1 MNSQDTVRAFFRA
14 VKVENA
20 LAPYDTIHLKVYYPG
35 QLSGE
40 GEEQNF
46 GVVPP
51 RAEQAPFPIV
61 IFFNG
66 FNCPPDAYYWLAID
80 LAAKGLVVIT
90 FAWVAENLPGVVA
103 LTPGVDVDAWS
114 PHNYGK
120 KATASALPALLQE
133 LETLQTEGLLSGLL
147 DLQRVVLGGHSAG
160 GRVAIE
166 SASQNFFPH
175 LAGAFAYAAH
185 TAGGLNNGYE
195 PGTIL
200 ALPDSLPLL
209 LLGGTQ
215 DGVIANS
222 SHRYGIHWETATT
235 PILRTFQQGIS
246 GGRGDSYLVCLEGA
260 NHFSITHPLDRT
272 TGTTFLDFPATQ
284 PEPEIRSL
292 IAKIIGLFMQGHIME
307 NPMSL
312 DKRQELQNL
321 LRSNELLIQSGQWK

>member
-1 MNSQDTVRAFFRA
+1 
-14 VKVENA
+14 
-20 LAPYDTIHLKVYYPG
+20 
-35 QLSGE
+35 
-40 GEEQNF
+40 
-46 GVVPP
+46 
-51 RAEQAPFPIV
+51 
-61 IFFNG
+61 
-66 FNCPPDAYYWLAID
+66 
-80 LAAKGLVVIT
+80 VIT

-103 LTPGVDVDAWS
+103 LTPGVDVEAWS

-133 LETLQTEGLLSGLL
+133 LENLQTESLLSGLL

-185 TAGGLNNGYE
+185 TAGGVNNGYE

-222 SHRYGIHWETATT
+222 SHRYGIDWETATT
-235 PILRTFQQGIS
+235 PILRTFQEGIS

-260 NHFSITHPLDRT
+260 NHFSITHPLDST
-272 TGTTFLDFPATQ
+272 TGRTFLDFPATQ

-292 IAKIIGLFMQGHIME
+292 IAKIIGLFIQGHIVQGE
-307 NPMSL
+307 TSL
-312 DKRQELQNL
+312 EKRQELQNL
-321 LRSNELLIQSGQWK
+321 LSLNQPLIPTSQWK